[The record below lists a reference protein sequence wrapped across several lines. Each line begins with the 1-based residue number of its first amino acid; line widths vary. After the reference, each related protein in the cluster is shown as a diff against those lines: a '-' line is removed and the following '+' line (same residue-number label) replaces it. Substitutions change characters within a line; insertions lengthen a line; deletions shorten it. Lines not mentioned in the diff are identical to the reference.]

1 MCLKWF
7 HVNCTDLSEE
17 KFRIL
22 GNING
27 CFWACVH
34 CRNQVVIPQEQSE
47 QSKIKDEL
55 SQKIEDMKGTLKS
68 EIESF
73 KTEIRDC
80 IRNAHTN
87 MNSKISETDKQLSSK
102 TPSDKNQIQK
112 SENLNKLILF
122 GVAEKPND
130 GTGTT
135 SFVELISY
143 DKKKVEEIA
152 QSCGIDKIM
161 VEDVF
166 RLGRFDEAA
175 QRTRPIVVK
184 LTNLWN
190 YRLLLMSNQKLK
202 AQNIFVKAFLSKD
215 VWEKEKKLLDY
226 RFKLA
231 QKLNINRSEIKIRS
245 GALFVEN
252 QLVDIT
258 LSVEETCQKI
268 GNQTTSR
275 S

>member
-1 MCLKWF
+1 MPHKKGSKIKQASSEDFPCGICSNNCSAFSIQCFKCLKWF

-17 KFRIL
+17 NFRIL

-34 CRNQVVIPQEQSE
+34 CRNQVVIPQDQSN
-47 QSKIKDEL
+47 IKDEL
-55 SQKIEDMKGTLKS
+55 SQKIEDIKGNLKS

-80 IRNAHTN
+80 IRNVHTN
-87 MNSKISETDKQLSSK
+87 MKSKISETDKQLSSK

-122 GVAEKPND
+122 GVAEKPKD

-152 QSCGIDKIM
+152 
-161 VEDVF
+161 V
-166 RLGRFDEAA
+166 
-175 QRTRPIVVK
+175 
-184 LTNLWN
+184 LWN
-190 YRLLLMSNQKLK
+190 
-202 AQNIFVKAFLSKD
+202 
-215 VWEKEKKLLDY
+215 
-226 RFKLA
+226 
-231 QKLNINRSEIKIRS
+231 
-245 GALFVEN
+245 
-252 QLVDIT
+252 
-258 LSVEETCQKI
+258 
-268 GNQTTSR
+268 
-275 S
+275 